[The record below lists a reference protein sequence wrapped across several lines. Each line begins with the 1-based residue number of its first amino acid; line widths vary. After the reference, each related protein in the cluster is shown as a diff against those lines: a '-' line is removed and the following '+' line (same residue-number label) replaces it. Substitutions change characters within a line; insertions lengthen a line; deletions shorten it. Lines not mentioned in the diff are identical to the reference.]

1 MGIKQLSKLIGE
13 HAPSAIKEIS
23 LEALNGRKIAI
34 DASMQIYQFLV
45 AVRSDGG
52 GGGPSSSLTN
62 EAGEVTSHLQG
73 MWYRTLRFVEAG
85 IKPVYVFDGK
95 PPTLKGGELAKRK
108 EAKDKAQKDLA
119 AATEAGNVE
128 DMERFSKR
136 TVHMTKDHIADCM
149 KLIRLMGMP
158 VVEAPCEAE
167 AQCAELAKAGLVY
180 GAASE
185 DMDTLTFGT
194 PKLIRK
200 MFATAESKIPVLEF
214 DHKKILDGFEMTN
227 DQFIDVCILAGC
239 DYCDTIKG
247 VAATTAFKLIKQH
260 GNLEEVLKN
269 VDKEKIPKDVDYD
282 EVRKLFVTPEVTEA
296 SKIELKWGEPDREGL
311 IQFLVTERQF
321 NPERINKGIDKLM
334 KARAGGQ
341 QMRMDS
347 FFKPMPVDSSSS
359 SKKRKVEEPPPKKG
373 GKGGEK
379 KQKK

>member
-1 MGIKQLSKLIGE
+1 
-13 HAPSAIKEIS
+13 
-23 LEALNGRKIAI
+23 
-34 DASMQIYQFLV
+34 
-45 AVRSDGG
+45 
-52 GGGPSSSLTN
+52 
-62 EAGEVTSHLQG
+62 
-73 MWYRTLRFVEAG
+73 
-85 IKPVYVFDGK
+85 
-95 PPTLKGGELAKRK
+95 
-108 EAKDKAQKDLA
+108 
-119 AATEAGNVE
+119 
-128 DMERFSKR
+128 
-136 TVHMTKDHIADCM
+136 
-149 KLIRLMGMP
+149 MGMP

-194 PKLIRK
+194 PRLIRK

-260 GNLEEVLKN
+260 GSLEEVLKN

-282 EVRKLFVTPEVTEA
+282 EVRKLFVTPEVIEA
-296 SKIELKWGEPDREGL
+296 SKVELKWGDPDREGL
-311 IQFLVTERQF
+311 IQFLVAERQF
-321 NPERINKGIDKLM
+321 NPERIQKGIDKLF

-341 QMRMDS
+341 QTRMDA
-347 FFKPMPVDSSSS
+347 FFKPVPVDPSS
-359 SKKRKVEEPPPKKG
+359 SKKRKNEEPAPKKV
-373 GKGGEK
+373 KSEK